1 MDKVLNLYRVDKVIK
16 DSKIKESNEWWIWDS
31 SEVSHCRGTYRWVMK
46 QVSGR
51 AALPPGHG
59 TPVATPLPSGP
70 GSGACFTLSK
80 SSSNSMLGAGRRPS
94 RFQTK
99 KAFCGTRSMMRIFKR
114 KRNVNILFTWRSWS
128 EKDPSIFWESGLAK
142 LLVFDSNTSTV
153 SHVAPLCFV
162 RTIPNLAS
170 RHKHIAQ
177 KQGFVGQPHEVN
189 VWRASD
195 AADSWKASWRS
206 P

>member
-1 MDKVLNLYRVDKVIK
+1 
-16 DSKIKESNEWWIWDS
+16 
-31 SEVSHCRGTYRWVMK
+31 MK

-94 RFQTK
+94 RLQTK
-99 KAFCGTRSMMRIFKR
+99 KAFCRNQVHDVHLQKKKKCQHLVYLTFLIR
-114 KRNVNILFTWRSWS
+114 KGSH
-128 EKDPSIFWESGLAK
+128 PSFERVDWQTSG
-142 LLVFDSNTSTV
+142 VRFEHIYVV
-153 SHVAPLCFV
+153 SQGSPPCFV
-162 RTIPNLAS
+162 RKIPNLAS

-189 VWRASD
+189 V
-195 AADSWKASWRS
+195 
-206 P
+206 